1 MKEMKLM
8 MQQMELAKMTAA
20 SMQLGQLATSME
32 LSQMASEL
40 TALLE
45 KMASQ
50 VAKEQAIIELNK

>member
-8 MQQMELAKMTAA
+8 MQQMELAKMAAA
-20 SMQLGQLATSME
+20 SVQLGQLATSKE
-32 LSQMASEL
+32 LAQMASEL
-40 TALLE
+40 TALLD